1 MQAGKKPAHA
11 RSGDTNA
18 AMEVV
23 DTLAGV
29 PAADWNRLAGGA
41 ALLSHEFLSA
51 LHETGCASSA
61 TGWTPQYLLLK
72 RNSRLAG
79 AMPLYLKTHS

>member
-41 ALLSHEFLSA
+41 AL
-51 LHETGCASSA
+51 
-61 TGWTPQYLLLK
+61 
-72 RNSRLAG
+72 
-79 AMPLYLKTHS
+79 